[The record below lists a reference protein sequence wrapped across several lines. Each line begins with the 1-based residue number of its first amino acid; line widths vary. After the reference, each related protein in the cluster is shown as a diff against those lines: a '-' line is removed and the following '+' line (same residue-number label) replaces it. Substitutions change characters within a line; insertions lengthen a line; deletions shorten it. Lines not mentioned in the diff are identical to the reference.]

1 MKTRSFQLRV
11 FVLLLLVAF
20 TVIFSNRLIAQF
32 FLTQQLRDQIHVDMG
47 RVLIACSSS
56 MQDKPEFLS
65 CFHAVDEGSL
75 VGSASDFYVLCPK
88 VGHAAEAIQKE
99 VCAMPFTQEPER
111 QKLDDMPAEVE
122 LLRGLRQ
129 AEMWY
134 QARSTGM
141 ADGPVLWLKQS
152 DADVLVDRLWKL
164 RDRNLF
170 RVAPI
175 IFTLLAILSWLC
187 VQMLLRPMRLMEQT
201 ISSLNDA
208 NLGQASDLQAPY
220 REFESFVNV
229 YDSLRTRLF
238 DSFSKARRFASDVS
252 HELRTPLTILRG
264 STEQLIRD
272 LPTGSDL
279 QVRVRNMGDE
289 VERLIDITEKLL
301 LLSRAD
307 ANSLGRTF
315 SVENLSD
322 MAVQLIAQDQDHE
335 QDPMPL
341 PFAITSAIEPQVLWN
356 CDQTLAKLLL
366 QNLFENA
373 QKYNFNQGW
382 IHVSLKREGTQFRFS
397 IENSSLNIAAD
408 LEARAFD
415 RFYRGDASHTRQ
427 VDGLGLGL
435 SICSEIA
442 KVHQAH
448 LSLRVTEKKSV
459 LITLIGPLSLVHA
472 RVLNDI

>member
-11 FVLLLLVAF
+11 FVLLLFVAF
-20 TVIFSNRLIAQF
+20 VIIFSNRVIAQF
-32 FLTQQLRDQIHVDMG
+32 FLTQQLRDQIHGDMG
-47 RVLIACSSS
+47 RGLIACSDS
-56 MQDKPEFLS
+56 MQDKSEFLS
-65 CFHAVDEGSL
+65 CFHAKDDGSL
-75 VGSASDFYVLCPK
+75 IGSASDFYVLCPK
-88 VGHAAEAIQKE
+88 LSHATEAMRAGA
-99 VCAMPFTQEPER
+99 CATPFTQEPLR
-111 QKLDDMPAEVE
+111 HQIDGIAPEVE

-129 AEMWY
+129 GEMWY
-134 QARSTGM
+134 QARNAGM

-152 DADVLVDRLWKL
+152 DADVLVGQLWTL

-175 IFTLLAILSWLC
+175 VFTFLVLLSW
-187 VQMLLRPMRLMEQT
+187 VSVRMLLQPMRLMEQT
-201 ISSLNDA
+201 ISNLNDA
-208 NLGQASDLQAPY
+208 NLGQASDLKAPY
-220 REFESFVNV
+220 REFESFVKV

-322 MAVQLIAQDQDHE
+322 MLEQLIAQDHDHDH
-335 QDPMPL
+335 DPLPL
-341 PFAITSAIEPQVLWN
+341 PFAITSAIDPQVLWC

-382 IHVSLKREGTQFRFS
+382 IHVSLKREGNQFRLS
-397 IENSSLNIAAD
+397 IENSSVYIAAD

-415 RFYRGDASHTRQ
+415 RFYRGDASHARQ

-442 KVHQAH
+442 
-448 LSLRVTEKKSV
+448 
-459 LITLIGPLSLVHA
+459 
-472 RVLNDI
+472 

>member
-1 MKTRSFQLRV
+1 MKTRSFQSFV
-11 FVLLLLVAF
+11 FVLLLLVAI
-20 TVIFSNRLIAQF
+20 TVILSNRLIAQF
-32 FLTQQLRDQIHVDMG
+32 FLTEQMRDQIHVDMG
-47 RVLIACSSS
+47 RGLISCSGM
-56 MQDKPEFLS
+56 MQDKSEFLS
-65 CFHAVDEGSL
+65 CFHAKDDGNL

-88 VGHAAEAIQKE
+88 SNLPPDAMRLGACAIS
-99 VCAMPFTQEPER
+99 FTQEPMR
-111 QKLDDMPAEVE
+111 QPTDGMAPEVE
-122 LLRGLRQ
+122 LLRGIRQ
-129 AEMWY
+129 GEMWY
-134 QARSTGM
+134 QARFVGL
-141 ADGPVLWLKQS
+141 ADSPVLWLKQS
-152 DADVLVDRLWKL
+152 DADVLVDRLWEL

-170 RVAPI
+170 RVLPI
-175 IFTLLAILSWLC
+175 VITLLVFLSWLFMR
-187 VQMLLRPMRLMEQT
+187 MLLRPMRLMEQT
-201 ISSLNDA
+201 ISNLNDA
-208 NLGQASDLQAPY
+208 NLGQVSDLKAPY

-322 MAVQLIAQDQDHE
+322 MVEQLIAQDHDYEHE
-335 QDPMPL
+335 HDPIQL
-341 PFAITSAIEPQVLWN
+341 PFAITSAVEPQLLWS
-356 CDQTLAKLLL
+356 CDQTLAKMLLH
-366 QNLFENA
+366 NLFENA

-382 IHVSLKREGTQFRFS
+382 IHVSLKREGTQFRLS
-397 IENSSLNIAAD
+397 IENSTVNIAAD
-408 LEARAFD
+408 IEARAFD

-448 LSLRVTEKKSV
+448 LSLRVTKKKSV
-459 LITLIGPLSLVHA
+459 LITLIGPLSFLHA
-472 RVLNDI
+472 

>member
-1 MKTRSFQLRV
+1 MKTRSFQLYV
-11 FVLLLLVAF
+11 FLLLLVVTFA
-20 TVIFSNRLIAQF
+20 VIFSNRMIAQY

-47 RVLIACSSS
+47 RGLTTCSDNL
-56 MQDKPEFLS
+56 QDKAKFLS
-65 CFHAVDEGSL
+65 CFHALDDGS
-75 VGSASDFYVLCPK
+75 VIASASDFYVLCPK
-88 VGHAAEAIQKE
+88 ASQAAEAMQAGA
-99 VCAMPFTQEPER
+99 CTLPFTQEPVR
-111 QKLDDMPAEVE
+111 QQIDGMVADVE
-122 LLRGLRQ
+122 LLRGIRQ
-129 AEMWY
+129 GEMWF
-134 QARSTGM
+134 QARHTGL
-141 ADGPVLWLKQS
+141 ADGPVLRLKQS
-152 DADVLVDRLWKL
+152 DADVLVNRMWEL

-175 IFTLLAILSWLC
+175 VFTLLLILSWFC
-187 VQMLLRPMRLMEQT
+187 VRMLLRPMRLMEQN
-201 ISSLNDA
+201 ISNLNDA
-208 NLGQASDLQAPY
+208 NLGQASDLTAPY

-229 YDSLRTRLF
+229 FDGLRARLF

-322 MAVQLIAQDQDHE
+322 MVKQLIAHDQDE
-335 QDPMPL
+335 ELDQIAL
-341 PFAITSAIEPQVLWN
+341 PFTLTHAIEPQVLWS
-356 CDQTLAKLLL
+356 CDETLAKLLIH
-366 QNLFENA
+366 NLFENA

-382 IHVSLKREGTQFRFS
+382 IHVSLKREGAEFRLS
-397 IENSSLNIAAD
+397 IENSSMNIAAN

-415 RFYRGDASHTRQ
+415 RFYRGDASHARQ
-427 VDGLGLGL
+427 IDGLGLGL
-435 SICSEIA
+435 SICLEIA
-442 KVHQAH
+442 KVHQARLT
-448 LSLRVTEKKSV
+448 LSVTEQKSV
-459 LITLIGPLSLVHA
+459 LLTLIGPLSNA
-472 RVLNDI
+472 KG

>member
-1 MKTRSFQLRV
+1 L
-11 FVLLLLVAF
+11 
-20 TVIFSNRLIAQF
+20 
-32 FLTQQLRDQIHVDMG
+32 
-47 RVLIACSSS
+47 
-56 MQDKPEFLS
+56 
-65 CFHAVDEGSL
+65 
-75 VGSASDFYVLCPK
+75 
-88 VGHAAEAIQKE
+88 
-99 VCAMPFTQEPER
+99 
-111 QKLDDMPAEVE
+111 
-122 LLRGLRQ
+122 
-129 AEMWY
+129 
-134 QARSTGM
+134 
-141 ADGPVLWLKQS
+141 ADSPVLWLKQS
-152 DADVLVDRLWKL
+152 DADVLVDRLWEL

-170 RVAPI
+170 RVLPI
-175 IFTLLAILSWLC
+175 AITLLVFLSWLFMR
-187 VQMLLRPMRLMEQT
+187 MLLRPMRLMEQT
-201 ISSLNDA
+201 ISNLNDA
-208 NLGQASDLQAPY
+208 NLGQVSDLKAPF

-322 MAVQLIAQDQDHE
+322 MVEQLIAQDHE
-335 QDPMPL
+335 HEHEHEHDPIQL
-341 PFAITSAIEPQVLWN
+341 PFAITSAVEPQLLWS
-356 CDQTLAKLLL
+356 CDQTLAKMLLH
-366 QNLFENA
+366 NLFENA

-382 IHVSLKREGTQFRFS
+382 IHVSLKREGTQFRLS
-397 IENSSLNIAAD
+397 IENSTVNIAAD

-448 LSLRVTEKKSV
+448 LSLRVTKKKSV
-459 LITLIGPLSLVHA
+459 LITLIGPLSFLHA
-472 RVLNDI
+472 